1 MRSIN
6 DQSCDLLVVGGG
18 LVGLA
23 LARAAAHAGLDVLI
37 VDREAPKQ
45 AVSNVFDGRVSS
57 IARGSANML
66 NHLGVW
72 DLIREDAQ
80 PIKEIRVTDDGSPF
94 FLHYASRDVGNGPM
108 GYILENRILRRALQ
122 AAVEQDPR
130 IAWRTQIEVE
140 EIECGIYGVCAQL

>member
-1 MRSIN
+1 
-6 DQSCDLLVVGGG
+6 
-18 LVGLA
+18 
-23 LARAAAHAGLDVLI
+23 
-37 VDREAPKQ
+37 
-45 AVSNVFDGRVSS
+45 
-57 IARGSANML
+57 ML

-130 IAWRTQIEVE
+130 IAWRTQVEVQ
-140 EIECGIYGVCAQL
+140 EIECGIYGVCAQLSDGSTANSPLVAAADGRGSVLRTKAGINVIIVLTVRSGLFAPWLILFHTMR